1 MTLSGWGPAGQS
13 TALANFSIDIEDFE
27 GPLDL
32 LLHLIEKQGLDITG
46 VSILSVT
53 DQFVAYAH
61 EIRERFAEAASEF
74 LLVASQLALLKS
86 RALLPATEST
96 DEEEESAD
104 DLAERLRVYAAFKNV
119 AGQLDNRLRSG
130 SGSFIRVAPPTIK
143 PPSAKSGTGDLG
155 LLLQAMETL
164 LRDDPP
170 TDTIPSAPARKFHV
184 ADKIN
189 ELTELLNENDGIR
202 FDQIASTCVDRS
214 ELIATF
220 MAILH
225 LVHGQVATVEQQD
238 VFGPIVLRQAE
249 PHAIDQ

>member
-1 MTLSGWGPAGQS
+1 MSPTVWGPAGQS
-13 TALANFSIDIEDFE
+13 TALANFAIDIEDFE

-46 VSILSVT
+46 VSVLAVT

-86 RALLPATEST
+86 RALLPHTESPD
-96 DEEEESAD
+96 DEDESVD
-104 DLAERLRVYAAFKNV
+104 DLVERLRVYAAFKHV
-119 AGQLDNRLRSG
+119 AGQLDSRLRSG
-130 SGSFIRVAPPTIK
+130 SRSFIRVAPPTIRPPTAK
-143 PPSAKSGTGDLG
+143 PGAGDLG
-155 LLLQAMETL
+155 LLLEALERL
-164 LRDDPP
+164 FRDAPP

-189 ELTELLNENDGIR
+189 ELTKLLDEQDGIS
-202 FDQIASTCVDRS
+202 FDRISSTCVDRS

-220 MAILH
+220 IAVLH
-225 LVHGQVATVEQQD
+225 LVHRQVATVEQQA
-238 VFGPIVLRQAE
+238 VFGPIVLKPAG
-249 PHAIDQ
+249 PNASDQ